1 MLRQVTA
8 RYASKSLSL
17 VFSTKLAV
25 CSCWASLPRGSSAAR
40 TCLLLVLHTVIEVLL
55 SKSASV
61 LAWLGLGLG
70 LGLGNRNHVEERE
83 CAVACLE
90 NKLAQ
95 PSASWLSGG
104 CFQRQSMPQ
113 AAPSSG
119 PPRPI
124 SRLAY
129 TGRPQPCFRHRCSP
143 SPAAALCSSSRAELS
158 APRRTCSRWSARPSR
173 AAARPARGHQHR
185 AER

>member
-8 RYASKSLSL
+8 RYASKSFSL

-25 CSCWASLPRGSSAAR
+25 CSCWASLPSGSSAAR

-61 LAWLGLGLG
+61 LAC
-70 LGLGNRNHVEERE
+70 VENE
-83 CAVACLE
+83 
-90 NKLAQ
+90 LAQ

-104 CFQRQSMPQ
+104 CFQRQSTPQ

-129 TGRPQPCFRHRCSP
+129 TGRPQPCFRHRC
-143 SPAAALCSSSRAELS
+143 
-158 APRRTCSRWSARPSR
+158 
-173 AAARPARGHQHR
+173 
-185 AER
+185 